1 MEAQPVYLGAK
12 DGAGKTIVSE
22 LDPRLNAF
30 RPGLADARLKGKVS
44 APRYADPSEA
54 QCCIA
59 VADLRRAPRPDSPVD
74 TQILYGET
82 VDVFET
88 EEGWCWVRAHG
99 DSYVGYVADTALTSR
114 LLEPTHIITA
124 PRTFLYPGPDMKL
137 PAEAAL
143 SIGSRIAVTGQ
154 AETRGTQYLTLANGG
169 AVIAAHAA
177 PLGRNFT
184 DPVSIAERLI
194 ETPYL
199 WGGRSGHGID
209 CSGLVQMAYAQ
220 CGIPLQRDTGMQ
232 RHNAGR
238 ALDEGAELQRGDL
251 VFWQGH
257 VAIMADPHA
266 IIHAS
271 GHAMAVVREG
281 FDEAVARIGH
291 LYGRPTGYRR
301 VL

>member
-1 MEAQPVYLGAK
+1 VN
-12 DGAGKTIVSE
+12 E

-30 RPGLADARLKGKVS
+30 RPDLADARLKGKVG
-44 APRYADPSEA
+44 APRYAEPSSA
-54 QCCIA
+54 QCAAA

-82 VDVFET
+82 VDVFEA
-88 EEGWCWVRAHG
+88 EDGWCWVQGHG
-99 DSYVGYVADTALTSR
+99 DKYVGYVADTALTSR
-114 LLEPTHIITA
+114 IVTPTHIITA

-143 SIGSRIAVTGQ
+143 SIGARIAVSGG
-154 AETRGTQYLTLANGG
+154 AETRGTHYLTLANGG

-177 PLGRNFT
+177 PLGQHLN
-184 DPVSIAERLI
+184 DPAAVASRLL

-209 CSGLVQMAYAQ
+209 CSGLVQMSYAQ
-220 CGIPLQRDTGMQ
+220 CGVTLQRDTAMQ
-232 RHNAGR
+232 RHTAGR
-238 ALDEGAELQRGDL
+238 ALEDGADLQRGDL

-257 VAIMADPHA
+257 VAMMADPQS

-291 LYGRPTGYRR
+291 MYGQPAAFRR
-301 VL
+301 V

>member
-1 MEAQPVYLGAK
+1 MTEP
-12 DGAGKTIVSE
+12 
-22 LDPRLNAF
+22 DPRLNAF
-30 RPGLADARLKGKVS
+30 RPDLADGRLKNVVN
-44 APRYADPSEA
+44 APRYADPSMA
-54 QCCIA
+54 QCVTA

-88 EEGWCWVRAHG
+88 VEGWCWVQAHG
-99 DSYVGYVADTALTSR
+99 DKYVGYVADTALTSR
-114 LLEPTHIITA
+114 LIVPTHIVAA
-124 PRTFLYPGPDMKL
+124 PRTFVYPGPDMKL

-143 SIGSRIAVTGQ
+143 SIGARVAVTGQ
-154 AETRGTQYLTLANGG
+154 AETRGTHYLTLANGG
-169 AVIAAHAA
+169 AVIAAHAS
-177 PLGRNFT
+177 PVSQHHS
-184 DPVSIAERLI
+184 DPVSVAERLL

-220 CGIPLQRDTGMQ
+220 CGIELQRDTGMQ
-232 RHNAGR
+232 RLSAGR
-238 ALDEGAELQRGDL
+238 ALDESADLKRGDL
-251 VFWQGH
+251 VFWSGH
-257 VAIMADPHA
+257 VAMMADPHS

-291 LYGRPTGYRR
+291 LYGAPTGFRR

>member
-1 MEAQPVYLGAK
+1 MSG
-12 DGAGKTIVSE
+12 

-30 RPGLADARLKGKVS
+30 RPDLADARLRGKVS
-44 APRYADPSEA
+44 APRYAECAKA
-54 QCCIA
+54 QCVTA

-88 EEGWCWVRAHG
+88 VEGWCWVQAH
-99 DSYVGYVADTALTSR
+99 DDKYVGYLADTALTSR
-114 LLEPTHIITA
+114 ITAPTHIITA

-143 SIGSRIAVTGQ
+143 SIGSRISVTGK

-177 PLGRNFT
+177 PPGQNFT
-184 DPVSIAERLI
+184 DPVSIAGRLI

-220 CGIPLQRDTGMQ
+220 CGVPLQRDTGMQ
-232 RHNAGR
+232 RHTAGR
-238 ALDEGAELQRGDL
+238 ALENGADLQRGDL
-251 VFWQGH
+251 VFWSGH
-257 VAIMADPHA
+257 VAMMADPQT
-266 IIHAS
+266 ILHAS
-271 GHAMAVVREG
+271 GHSMAVVREG
-281 FDEAVARIGH
+281 FDEAVARIGF
-291 LYGRPTGYRR
+291 LYGAPTGFRR

>member
-1 MEAQPVYLGAK
+1 M
-12 DGAGKTIVSE
+12 SE

-30 RPGLADARLKGKVS
+30 RPDLADARLRDRVA
-44 APRYADPSEA
+44 APSYAEPARA
-54 QCCIA
+54 QCVIA

-82 VDVFET
+82 VDVFESS
-88 EEGWCWVRAHG
+88 EGWCWAQAQ
-99 DSYVGYVADTALTSR
+99 DDFYVGYIADTALTSR
-114 LLEPTHIITA
+114 VTAPTHIITA

-137 PAEAAL
+137 PADAAL
-143 SIGSRIAVTGQ
+143 SIGSRIAVAGQ
-154 AETRGTQYLTLANGG
+154 AETRGTQYLILANGG

-177 PLGRNFT
+177 PLGHNFT
-184 DPVSIAERLI
+184 DPVAVAERLI

-209 CSGLVQMAYAQ
+209 CSGLVQMAYAS
-220 CGIPLQRDTGMQ
+220 CGVALQRDTGMQ
-232 RHNAGR
+232 RHTAGR
-238 ALDEGAELQRGDL
+238 ALEAGADLRRGDL

-257 VAIMADPHA
+257 VAMMADPRT

-271 GHAMAVVREG
+271 GHTMAVVREG

-291 LYGRPTGYRR
+291 LYGAPTRFRR

>member
-1 MEAQPVYLGAK
+1 M
-12 DGAGKTIVSE
+12 TSE

-30 RPGLADARLKGKVS
+30 RPDLAGARLKGRVA
-44 APRYADPSEA
+44 APAYAEPSPA
-54 QCCIA
+54 QCVTA

-74 TQILYGET
+74 TQVLYGET
-82 VDVFET
+82 VDVFESI
-88 EEGWCWVRAHG
+88 EGWCWVQTHG
-99 DSYVGYVADTALTSR
+99 DSYVGYIADTALTSR
-114 LLEPTHIITA
+114 LTAPTHVITA

-137 PAEAAL
+137 PAETAL
-143 SIGSRIAVTGQ
+143 SIGSRIAVSGQ
-154 AETRGTQYLTLANGG
+154 AETRGTRYLTLANGG

-177 PLGRNFT
+177 PLGWYLA
-184 DPVSIAERLI
+184 DPVSVAERLL

-220 CGIPLQRDTGMQ
+220 CGVALQRDTGMQ
-232 RHNAGR
+232 RHTAGG
-238 ALDEGAELQRGDL
+238 ALDGGADLKRGDL
-251 VFWQGH
+251 VFWSGH
-257 VAIMADPHA
+257 VAIMAGPQT

-281 FDEAVARIGH
+281 FDEALARIGN
-291 LYGRPTGYRR
+291 LYGEPTGYRR